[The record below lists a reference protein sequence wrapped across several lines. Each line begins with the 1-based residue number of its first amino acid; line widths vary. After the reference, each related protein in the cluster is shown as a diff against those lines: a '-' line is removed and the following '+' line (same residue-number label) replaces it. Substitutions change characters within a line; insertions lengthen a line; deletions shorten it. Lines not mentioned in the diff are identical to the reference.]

1 METLMKRARNWSLL
15 DLSKEEL
22 IEKLLKA
29 EKDIRIQHDLLK
41 ETFLENK
48 KLQDKCSH
56 LQERLQRR
64 GDKGGNSNTSWV
76 SKIVL
81 TLKTE
86 NRPLRSVEIISLLEI
101 KEPTL
106 SSHHDK
112 AKFFS
117 AYLNTAVKYK
127 RITQQKVK
135 GVRGYYYVLPEWMD
149 EFGSLKG
156 AYREMMV

>member
-1 METLMKRARNWSLL
+1 MENLTKTSKNESLL
-15 DLSKEEL
+15 SLSKDEL

-29 EKDIRIQHDLLK
+29 EKEIRIQHDLLK

-48 KLQDKCSH
+48 DLQNKCAD
-56 LQERLQRR
+56 LQNRLQRI
-64 GDKGGNSNTSWV
+64 DAKGNNLSASWV

-86 NRPLRSVEIISLLEI
+86 DRPLRSVEIIHILET
-101 KEPTL
+101 KEPIL
-106 SSHHDK
+106 ASHYNK

-127 RITQQKVK
+127 RIIQQKVK

-149 EFGSLKG
+149 ECGDLNS
-156 AYREMMV
+156 AYSEMMV

>member
-1 METLMKRARNWSLL
+1 MKTAKNAGLL

-22 IEKLLKA
+22 IEKLIKA
-29 EKDIRIQHDLLK
+29 GKDVRIQHDLLK
-41 ETFLENK
+41 ETFLENQ
-48 KLQDKCSH
+48 KLQKKCYDLH
-56 LQERLQRR
+56 ERLQRT
-64 GDKGGNSNTSWV
+64 GDKGGNLNTSWV

-81 TLKTE
+81 TLKAE
-86 NRPLRSVEIISLLEI
+86 NKPLRSVEIISLLEI
-101 KEPTL
+101 KEPML
-106 SSHHDK
+106 ARHHDK

-127 RITQQKVK
+127 RIIQQKVK

-149 EFGSLKG
+149 ECGSLKG

>member
-1 METLMKRARNWSLL
+1 MKRAKNGSLL

-29 EKDIRIQHDLLK
+29 EKDISLQHDLLK

-48 KLQDKCSH
+48 KLQNECSH
-56 LQERLQRR
+56 LQERLQRT
-64 GDKGGNSNTSWV
+64 GDKRGNLNTSWV

-86 NRPLRSVEIISLLEI
+86 NRPLRSVEIISLLEL
-101 KEPTL
+101 KEPML
-106 SSHHDK
+106 AGHHDK

-127 RITQQKVK
+127 RIIQQKIK
-135 GVRGYYYVLPEWMD
+135 GVRGYYYILPEWMD
-149 EFGSLKG
+149 ECGSLKG
-156 AYREMMV
+156 AYHEMMV